1 VEKVARKK
9 HFDYFGELNHLA
21 ANASESAQILQ
32 AIMQDYSLEK
42 LVDKA
47 EKIHA
52 LEKESDEIVQKI
64 VNELYI
70 SFITPIDREDIVQI
84 TDHLDDILDSINS
97 LTYLMDHLVVES
109 VTEPALELT
118 DYIVKAAAGVQ
129 TATKEFA
136 KFKNSKTLVSM
147 IDEVNQIESQ
157 GDRLYSN
164 SIKELITT
172 EKDVLK
178 VIKWKDVYDQLEA
191 TINACEVAVNIIV
204 GIVIKNS

>member
-1 VEKVARKK
+1 MARKK